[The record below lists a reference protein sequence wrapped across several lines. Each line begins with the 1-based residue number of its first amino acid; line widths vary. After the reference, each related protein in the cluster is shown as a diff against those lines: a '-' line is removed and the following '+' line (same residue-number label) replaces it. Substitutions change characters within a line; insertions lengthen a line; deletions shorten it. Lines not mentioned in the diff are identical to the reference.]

1 MNNILSNE
9 QKRDIVMAQ
18 LGELA
23 TAAYI
28 LELNKKVAELSG
40 NSDKVATANENLG
53 EINLGISVYLEE
65 LSKLSE

>member
-1 MNNILSNE
+1 
-9 QKRDIVMAQ
+9 MAQ

-40 NSDKVATANENLG
+40 NSDKVTTANENLG